1 MKLSKKQIIE
11 ATTSGGSGKF
21 KVPLNMAPQI
31 WNKGTL
37 EPFDI
42 PVSNYISPELSYLS
56 YDGEIKNL
64 SKQEIN
70 KIENKA
76 KKMG

>member
-37 EPFDI
+37 EPLDI
-42 PVSNYISPELSYLS
+42 PVSNYISPDRKSTRLNSS
-56 YDGEIKNL
+56 H
-64 SKQEIN
+64 SSVSRMPSS
-70 KIENKA
+70 A
-76 KKMG
+76 